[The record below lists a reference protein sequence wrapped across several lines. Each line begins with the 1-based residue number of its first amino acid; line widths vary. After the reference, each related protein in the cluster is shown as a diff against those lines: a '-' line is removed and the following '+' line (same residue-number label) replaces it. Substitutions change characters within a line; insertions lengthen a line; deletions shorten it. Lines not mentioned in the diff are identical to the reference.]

1 MSEQQG
7 ELKRVVR
14 VSEGFDFRGLG
25 GLVKRLIYPQ
35 TTGCANATM
44 AMVFLNPGE
53 MVVRHRHPEEELYY
67 IVSGRGEM
75 YLEDRWFPIE
85 PGMAIFIPSMAVHG
99 QRCTGDDT
107 LKIIAVVAP
116 PFSTPP
122 RIEVME
128 EQLAGDQ
135 QAGRAAPSY

>member
-135 QAGRAAPSY
+135 QAGRPAPSY